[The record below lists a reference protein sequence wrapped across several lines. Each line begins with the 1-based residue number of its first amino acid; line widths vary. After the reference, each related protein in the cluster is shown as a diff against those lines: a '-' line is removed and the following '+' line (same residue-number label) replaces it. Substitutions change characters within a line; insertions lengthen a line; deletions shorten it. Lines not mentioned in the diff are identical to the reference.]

1 MLPTKD
7 EKMTESS
14 TLQVRLGNI
23 AHGGHTVARH
33 EGRVIFVRHGIPGE
47 LVSVRLTDSAPEAKF
62 WRADVVEVHE
72 ASEHRVPHFWDA
84 ADALKHRDP
93 VGGAEFGHI
102 SLAHQRELKSQVVA
116 EQFTRLGGMKAE
128 DYNFPQVQEVAGS
141 TDGLGWRTRMSY
153 SVDASGNLAMSG
165 FRSNQLTAITSMP
178 LAHPAIEASGIYAVN
193 YSGIDRVEVA
203 VSSSDDRT
211 ILVLLSEASSGA
223 ALKVAKQFPEG
234 VNVASFTQRGGSAS
248 DGKGSLEIL
257 AGSPWLNEK
266 VLGEKYRITGEGFWQ
281 VHRSAATLLSERV
294 VDLLD
299 PVRGEQ
305 LADLYAG
312 AGLFS
317 VPLGKA
323 VGQEGRVFSIEG
335 APGTHADAKK
345 NLRDYPQ
352 ATVIR
357 GRVEHVLR
365 QVSRDA
371 KLDGVVLDP
380 PRTGI
385 DKQVAAEL
393 GSSGVSR
400 ICYVSCDPASFAR
413 DISRLTARGY
423 ELEHV
428 EIHDLYPHTHHMES
442 IGLFVRR

>member
-1 MLPTKD
+1 MKD
-7 EKMTESS
+7 EKMTE
-14 TLQVRLGNI
+14 TPLLQVRLGNI

-47 LVSVRLTDSAPEAKF
+47 LVSVRLTDAAPEAKF
-62 WRADVVEVHE
+62 WRGDVVQVHE

-102 SLAHQRELKSQVVA
+102 SLEHQRTLKAQVAA
-116 EQFTRLGGMKAE
+116 EQFTRLAGLKAE
-128 DYNFPQVQEVAGS
+128 DYNFPSVQFVDGNE
-141 TDGLGWRTRMSY
+141 DGLGWRTRMSY
-153 SVDASGNLAMSG
+153 SVDGSGHLAMSG
-165 FRSNQLTAITSMP
+165 FRSNKLTSIDSMP
-178 LAHPAIEASGIYAVN
+178 LAHPAIENSGIYGVD

-203 VSSSDDRT
+203 VSSADDQT
-211 ILVLLSEASSGA
+211 ILVLLAEAVPGA
-223 ALKVAKQFPEG
+223 AAKVAKQFPEG
-234 VNVASFTQRGGSAS
+234 VNVASFSQQGGSAA
-248 DGKGSLEIL
+248 DGKGSLQVL
-257 AGSPWLNEK
+257 AGNPWLSEK

-281 VHRSAATLLSERV
+281 VHRAAASLLSERV
-294 VDLLD
+294 IDLLE
-299 PVRGEQ
+299 PSKGEQ
-305 LADLYAG
+305 IADLYAG

-317 VPLGKA
+317 LPLAKA
-323 VGQEGRVFSIEG
+323 VGQTGRVFSIEG

-345 NLRDYPQ
+345 NLKAFRQ

-357 GRVEHVLR
+357 GRVERVLR
-365 QVSRDA
+365 QIATDA
-371 KLDGVVLDP
+371 ALDAVVLDP
-380 PRTGI
+380 PRAGI

-413 DISRLTARGY
+413 DIARLSSRGY

-442 IGLFVRR
+442 IGLFVRH

>member
-1 MLPTKD
+1 MKD
-7 EKMTESS
+7 EKMTE
-14 TLQVRLGNI
+14 TPLLQVRLGNI

-47 LVSVRLTDSAPEAKF
+47 LVSVRLTDAAPEAKF
-62 WRADVVEVHE
+62 WRGDVVQVHE

-102 SLAHQRELKSQVVA
+102 SPEHQRTLKAQVAA
-116 EQFTRLGGMKAE
+116 EQFTRLAGLKAE
-128 DYNFPQVQEVAGS
+128 DYNFPSVQFVAGS
-141 TDGLGWRTRMSY
+141 EDGLGWRTRMSY
-153 SVDASGNLAMSG
+153 SVDGAGHLAMSG
-165 FRSNQLTAITSMP
+165 FRSNKLTSIHSMP
-178 LAHPAIEASGIYAVN
+178 LAHPAIENSGIYGVD

-203 VSSSDDRT
+203 VSSADDQT
-211 ILVLLSEASSGA
+211 ILVLLAEAVPGA
-223 ALKVAKQFPEG
+223 AAKVAKQFPEG
-234 VNVASFTQRGGSAS
+234 VNVASFSQQGGSAA
-248 DGKGSLEIL
+248 DGKGSLQVL
-257 AGSPWLNEK
+257 AGNPWLSEK

-281 VHRSAATLLSERV
+281 VHRAAASLLSERV
-294 VDLLD
+294 IDLLE
-299 PVRGEQ
+299 PSKGEQ
-305 LADLYAG
+305 IADLYAG

-317 VPLGKA
+317 LPLAKA
-323 VGQEGRVFSIEG
+323 VGQTGRVFSIEG

-345 NLRDYPQ
+345 NLKAFRQ

-357 GRVEHVLR
+357 GRVERVLR
-365 QVSRDA
+365 QIATDA
-371 KLDGVVLDP
+371 ALDAVVLDP
-380 PRTGI
+380 PRAGI

-393 GSSGVSR
+393 ASSGVSR

-413 DISRLTARGY
+413 DIARLSSRGY

-442 IGLFVRR
+442 IGLFVRH

>member
-1 MLPTKD
+1 MKD
-7 EKMTESS
+7 EKMTE
-14 TLQVRLGNI
+14 TPLLQVRLGNI

-47 LVSVRLTDSAPEAKF
+47 LVSVRLTESAPEAKF
-62 WRADVVEVHE
+62 WRGDVVQVHE
-72 ASEHRVPHFWDA
+72 ASEHRVPHFWNA

-102 SLAHQRELKSQVVA
+102 SLEHQRTLKAQVAA
-116 EQFTRLGGMKAE
+116 EQFTRLAGLKAE
-128 DYNFPQVQEVAGS
+128 DYNFPSVQFVEGNE
-141 TDGLGWRTRMSY
+141 DGLGWRTRMSY
-153 SVDASGNLAMSG
+153 SVDGSGRLAMSG
-165 FRSNQLTAITSMP
+165 FRSNKLTSIDSMP
-178 LAHPAIEASGIYAVN
+178 LAHPAIENSGIYGVD

-203 VSSSDDRT
+203 VSSADDQS
-211 ILVLLSEASSGA
+211 ILVLLAEAVPGA
-223 ALKVAKQFPEG
+223 AAKVAKQFPEG
-234 VNVASFTQRGGSAS
+234 VNVASFSQQGGSAA
-248 DGKGSLEIL
+248 DGKGSLQVL
-257 AGSPWLNEK
+257 AGNPWLSEK

-281 VHRSAATLLSERV
+281 VHRAAAGLLSERV
-294 VDLLD
+294 IDLLE
-299 PVRGEQ
+299 PSKGEQ
-305 LADLYAG
+305 IADLYAG

-317 VPLGKA
+317 LPLAKA
-323 VGQEGRVFSIEG
+323 VGQAGRVFSIEG

-345 NLRDYPQ
+345 NLKAFRQ

-357 GRVEHVLR
+357 GRVERVLR
-365 QVSRDA
+365 QVATDA
-371 KLDGVVLDP
+371 ALDAVVLDP
-380 PRTGI
+380 PRAGI

-413 DISRLTARGY
+413 DIARLSSRGY

-442 IGLFVRR
+442 IGLFVRH

>member
-1 MLPTKD
+1 MKD
-7 EKMTESS
+7 ENMTESPV
-14 TLQVRLGNI
+14 LQVRLGNI

-47 LVSVRLTDSAPEAKF
+47 LVSVRLTDSAPDAKF

-84 ADALKHRDP
+84 ADALKHQDP

-102 SLAHQRELKSQVVA
+102 SLDYQRELKAQVAA
-116 EQFTRLGGMKAE
+116 EQFTRLGGLKAE
-128 DYNFPQVQEVAGS
+128 DYNFPSVQAAPGS

-153 SVDASGNLAMSG
+153 SVDGAGRLAMSG
-165 FRSNQLTAITSMP
+165 FRSNELTSIDSMP
-178 LAHPAIEASGIYAVN
+178 LAHPAIESSGIYAVD

-203 VSSSDDRT
+203 VSSADDRT
-211 ILVLLSEASSGA
+211 ILVLLSETKPGA
-223 ALKVAKQFPEG
+223 AAKVAKQFPEG
-234 VNVASFTQRGGSAS
+234 VNVASFSQQGGSAA
-248 DGKGSLEIL
+248 DGKGLL
-257 AGSPWLNEK
+257 QVVAGNPWLSEK
-266 VLGEKYRITGEGFWQ
+266 VMGEKYRITGEGFWQ
-281 VHRSAATLLSERV
+281 VHRAAANLLSERV
-294 VDLLD
+294 AELLE
-299 PVRGEQ
+299 PARGEQ
-305 LADLYAG
+305 IADLYAG

-317 VPLGKA
+317 LPLAKA
-323 VGQEGRVFSIEG
+323 VGQQGRIFSIEG

-345 NLRDYPQ
+345 NLKSFGQ
-352 ATVIR
+352 ATVVR
-357 GRVEHVLR
+357 GRVERVLR
-365 QVSRDA
+365 QVARDA
-371 KLDGVVLDP
+371 NLDAVVLDP
-380 PRTGI
+380 PRAGI

>member
-1 MLPTKD
+1 
-7 EKMTESS
+7 MTESPM
-14 TLQVRLGNI
+14 LQVRLGNI

-47 LVSVRLTDSAPEAKF
+47 LVSVRLTDSATEAKF

-72 ASEHRVPHFWDA
+72 ASDHRVPHFWDA

-102 SLAHQRELKSQVVA
+102 SLEHQRELKSRVAA
-116 EQFTRLGGMKAE
+116 EQFTRLGGLKAE
-128 DYNFPQVQEVAGS
+128 DYNFPQVQAVAGS
-141 TDGLGWRTRMSY
+141 ADGLGWRTRMSY
-153 SVDASGNLAMSG
+153 SVDAGGKLAMSG
-165 FRSNQLTAITSMP
+165 FRSNELTPIAHMP
-178 LAHPAIEASGIYAVN
+178 LAHPAIEASGIYTVN

-203 VSSSDDRT
+203 VSSADDRT
-211 ILVLLSEASSGA
+211 VLVLLSEVSPGA
-223 ALKVAKQFPEG
+223 AAKVAKQFPEG
-234 VNVASFTQRGGSAS
+234 VNVASFSQRGGSAA
-248 DGKGSLEIL
+248 DGKGSLQTL

-266 VLGEKYRITGEGFWQ
+266 VLGEKFRITGEGFWQ
-281 VHRSAATLLSERV
+281 VHRTAATLLSERV
-294 VDLLD
+294 MDLLD
-299 PVRGEQ
+299 PARGEKI
-305 LADLYAG
+305 ADLYAG

-317 VPLGKA
+317 APLAKA
-323 VGQEGRVFSIEG
+323 VGREGRVFSIEG

-345 NLRDYPQ
+345 NLRDYSQ

-357 GRVEHVLR
+357 GRVEKVLR
-365 QVSRDA
+365 QVARDA
-371 KLDGVVLDP
+371 DLDAVVLDP

-400 ICYVSCDPASFAR
+400 ICYVSCDPASLAR
-413 DISRLTARGY
+413 DIARLTSRGY
-423 ELEHV
+423 ELEHM

>member
-1 MLPTKD
+1 MLLTKD
-7 EKMTESS
+7 ENMTESPL
-14 TLQVRLGNI
+14 LQVRLGNI

-47 LVSVRLTDSAPEAKF
+47 LVSVRLTDSAPDAKF

-102 SLAHQRELKSQVVA
+102 SLEHQRELKARVAA
-116 EQFTRLGGMKAE
+116 EQFTRLAGLKAE
-128 DYNFPQVQEVAGS
+128 DYNFPPVQAVAGAA
-141 TDGLGWRTRMSY
+141 DGLGWRTRMSY
-153 SVDASGNLAMSG
+153 SVDGSGHLAMSA
-165 FRSNQLTAITSMP
+165 FRSNKLTSIESMP
-178 LAHPAIEASGIYAVN
+178 LAHSAIESSGIYAVD
-193 YSGIDRVEVA
+193 YTGIDRVEVA
-203 VSSSDDRT
+203 VSSADDQT
-211 ILVLLSEASSGA
+211 ILVLLSEAKQGA
-223 ALKVAKQFPEG
+223 AAKVAKQFPEG
-234 VNVASFTQRGGSAS
+234 VNVASFSQHGGSAA
-248 DGKGSLEIL
+248 DGKGSLQVL
-257 AGSPWLNEK
+257 AGNPWLGEK

-281 VHRSAATLLSERV
+281 VHRSAASLLSERV
-294 VDLLD
+294 LGLIE
-299 PVRGEQ
+299 PARGEQ
-305 LADLYAG
+305 IADLYAG

-317 VPLGKA
+317 LPLAKS
-323 VGQEGRVFSIEG
+323 VGQQGRIFSIEG

-345 NLRDYPQ
+345 NLKAFGQ

-357 GRVEHVLR
+357 GRVERVLR

-371 KLDGVVLDP
+371 QLDAVVLDP
-380 PRTGI
+380 PRAGI

-393 GSSGVSR
+393 GSSAVSR

-413 DISRLTARGY
+413 DIARLTSRGY

-442 IGLFVRR
+442 IGLFVRQ

>member
-1 MLPTKD
+1 MI
-7 EKMTESS
+7 MTESPL
-14 TLQVRLGNI
+14 LQVRLGNI

-47 LVSVRLTDSAPEAKF
+47 LVSVRLTDSAPDAKF

-72 ASEHRVPHFWDA
+72 ASEHRVPHFWEA

-102 SLAHQRELKSQVVA
+102 SLAHQRELKSQVAA
-116 EQFTRLGGMKAE
+116 EQFTRLGGLKAE
-128 DYNFPQVQEVAGS
+128 DYNFPQVQAVAGAE
-141 TDGLGWRTRMSY
+141 DGLGWRTRMSY
-153 SVDASGNLAMSG
+153 SVDANGHLAMSG
-165 FRSNQLTAITSMP
+165 FRSNELTAITQMP
-178 LAHPAIEASGIYAVN
+178 LAHPAIEASGIYAAN
-193 YSGIDRVEVA
+193 YTGIDRVEVA
-203 VSSSDDRT
+203 VSSHDDRT
-211 ILVLLSEASSGA
+211 LLVLLSEVAPGA
-223 ALKVAKQFPEG
+223 ANKVAKQFTEG
-234 VNVASFTQRGGSAS
+234 VNVASFSQRGGSAA
-248 DGKGSLEIL
+248 DGRGSLQTL
-257 AGSPWLNEK
+257 AGTPWLNEK
-266 VLGEKYRITGEGFWQ
+266 VLGDKFRITGEGFWQ
-281 VHRSAATLLSERV
+281 VHRTAATLLSQRV
-294 VDLLD
+294 LDLLQ
-299 PVRGEQ
+299 PAKGEE

-317 VPLGKA
+317 VPLAKA
-323 VGQEGRVFSIEG
+323 VGRGGRVFSIEG

-345 NLRDYPQ
+345 NLRDFSQ

-357 GRVEHVLR
+357 GRVERVLR
-365 QVSRDA
+365 QVARDA
-371 KLDGVVLDP
+371 NLNAVVLDP

-393 GSSGVSR
+393 GTSGVSR

-413 DISRLTARGY
+413 DIARLTSRGY